1 MEVIFISNHLRG
13 RRRTHLGTGGTAAL
27 LAAVAGLAAGMYF
40 LGYHSAPIAA
50 DPRPELYA
58 AAWRAEVQN
67 QRAQVNAAIRDTEE
81 NLDALALRL
90 GEMQARVIRLDALG
104 TRLVEMA
111 KLDSEE
117 FSFDETPARG
127 GPMPEEDLQ
136 QSVQVPDFL
145 EALEQL
151 SLLLEDREPKMA
163 VVEGTLMNRK
173 LGEQVYPTGRPVK
186 RGWMSSLFGW
196 RNDPITGKRAFHEG
210 IDFASRP
217 KSEVVAVAA
226 GVVVWAGRRWGLG
239 ETVEVNHGNGY
250 TTLYAHNSKLLVKVG
265 DTVKKG
271 QQLALVGS
279 TGRSSGPHVHFEV
292 RFNGKAINPIK
303 FVKATP

>member
-13 RRRTHLGTGGTAAL
+13 RRRTHLGSLGTAAL
-27 LAAVAGLAAGMYF
+27 LAVVAGLCVGMYYV
-40 LGYHSAPIAA
+40 GYRSAPVAA

-58 AAWRAEVQN
+58 AAWRAEVEN
-67 QRAQVNAAIRDTEE
+67 QRDEVDSAVRDTQE

-111 KLDSEE
+111 NLDSQE
-117 FSFDETPARG
+117 FSFNETPARG
-127 GPMPEEDLQ
+127 GPTPEGEQ
-136 QSVQVPDFL
+136 QPVQVPDFL
-145 EALEQL
+145 EALELL
-151 SLLLEDREPKMA
+151 SLQLEDREPKMA

-173 LGEQVYPTGRPVK
+173 LGEEVYPTGRPVK
-186 RGWMSSLFGW
+186 KGWISSLFGW
-196 RNDPITGKRAFHEG
+196 RNDPLTGKRAFHEG
-210 IDFASRP
+210 IDFAGRP
-217 KSEVVAVAA
+217 KSEVIAVAA
-226 GVVVWAGRRWGLG
+226 GVVVWSGRRWALG
-239 ETVEVNHGNGY
+239 KTVEVNHGNGY

-271 QQLALVGS
+271 QLLALVGS

-292 RFNGKAINPIK
+292 RYNGKAVNPIK
-303 FVKATP
+303 FVKATR